1 VRIFIFIFLAAL
13 TLTVLSTPM
22 VRRLAIWAGFV
33 DAPSSRKMHRA
44 PTPLMGGLA
53 ISAGALVAFILLVS
67 ALPISFWAAP
77 VIGTVV
83 ACTVVVVVGLVD
95 DRLALPAWGKLAGQF
110 VAVSILVYAGV
121 RVQLPIPD
129 WQNLALTF
137 IWVVGI
143 TNAMNF
149 MDNMDGLSAGVSG
162 VAAAFIL
169 LLASANDQYLV
180 AALAAGLLGAC
191 LGFLRYNFRPARI
204 FMGDAGSMFLG
215 FLLAVLA
222 LNLRFPDNVNFVT
235 WMVPVFI
242 LGLPILDTTLVVI
255 SRSRRRVNPLTTA
268 GKDHLSHRLV
278 AMGFSQGEAVLLL
291 YLVGG
296 AFGMAALFIT
306 GADAAEG
313 YAMAAAAA
321 TLGLVAIWR
330 LETRWPVKLDFDAG
344 AAEDEIKQS

>member
-1 VRIFIFIFLAAL
+1 MRIFIFIFLAAL
-13 TLTVLSTPM
+13 TLTAISTPM
-22 VRRLAIWAGFV
+22 VRRLALWAGFV
-33 DAPSSRKMHRA
+33 DTPNSRKVHRS

-53 ISAGALVAFILLVS
+53 ISAGALIAFVLLVS
-67 ALPISFWAAP
+67 ALPISFWVAP
-77 VIGTVV
+77 VVGTVV
-83 ACTVVVVVGLVD
+83 ACLVIVAVGLID
-95 DRLALPAWGKLAGQF
+95 DRQQLPAWAKLLGQLL
-110 VAVSILVYAGV
+110 ATAILIYAGV
-121 RVQLPIPD
+121 RVQLPLPF
-129 WQNLALTF
+129 WQDLALTV
-137 IWVVGI
+137 IWIVGI

-180 AALAAGLLGAC
+180 AALAAGVLGAC

-222 LNLRFPDNVNFVT
+222 LDLRFPDNVNFVT

-242 LGLPILDTTLVVI
+242 MGLPILDMTLVIV

-278 AMGFSQGEAVLLL
+278 AMGFSQREAVLML
-291 YLVGG
+291 YLIAG
-296 AFGMAALFIT
+296 AFGMTALFIT
-306 GADAAEG
+306 GADFVEG
-313 YAMAAAAA
+313 YAIAIAAAI
-321 TLGLVAIWR
+321 LGLAAIWR
-330 LETRWPVKLDFDAG
+330 LESNWPANPSP
-344 AAEDEIKQS
+344 ASQDEGGKELSN